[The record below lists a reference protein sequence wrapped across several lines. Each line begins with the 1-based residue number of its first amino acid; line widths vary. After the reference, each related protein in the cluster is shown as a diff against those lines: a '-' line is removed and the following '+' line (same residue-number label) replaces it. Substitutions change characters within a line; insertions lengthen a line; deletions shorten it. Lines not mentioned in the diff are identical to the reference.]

1 MAAKIDKSE
10 LKFLLLSRKAAS
22 QKDILDNS
30 KARLQLNDT
39 FMGLNKQLRAVITA
53 GAVEPLVKMQRLCL
67 QFTYDTY
74 SRESD
79 LQSLMLLNK
88 VEEQFKLVQD
98 PGKYKKDIEHA
109 LGAKGAASLQKAPD
123 DIVEQFTK
131 RQRANMTKLSGFETP
146 AEKQFLTLQK
156 DMANTL
162 LKYYRVQQKQVLGL
176 DTVKSQGRDKGFEL

>member
-1 MAAKIDKSE
+1 MPEINKNLTKRF
-10 LKFLLLSRKAAS
+10 FLLSEKASS
-22 QKDILDNS
+22 QKEILDNS

-39 FMGLNKQLRAVITA
+39 FMALNKQFREVIAA

-74 SRESD
+74 GRESD

-98 PGKYKKDIEHA
+98 PDKYKKDIEHA
-109 LGAKGAASLQKAPD
+109 LGVKGTASLQKVPD

-146 AEKQFLTLQK
+146 AEQQFLKLQK

-162 LKYYRVQQKQVLGL
+162 LKLYQVQQKQSLGF
-176 DTVKSQGRDKGFEL
+176 DTPTRGKGLER